1 MAVGGRRIVLQDFG
15 YSLVVVVLVLLVVLA
30 CFWPHVVYLQ
40 EYDVNRLL
48 LSHYD
53 TGKTRIERQ

>member
-1 MAVGGRRIVLQDFG
+1 MVVGGRWTVLQDFG

-40 EYDVNRLL
+40 EYYVNRLL